1 MTLVATACETFAATF
16 HSVTPAK
23 ERRTTTPTAR
33 VNPIPTINEPPMTN
47 LDGLNDPESK
57 YAMMTLSIVQPTA
70 KLDATVHSA

>member
-1 MTLVATACETFAATF
+1 
-16 HSVTPAK
+16 
-23 ERRTTTPTAR
+23 
-33 VNPIPTINEPPMTN
+33 MTN